1 MKKIGCTGHRDLTR
15 IVGFSEEQTRQRVS
29 QFFQEQEGD
38 VEVWCGLADGADM
51 LFAEEALK
59 QRLSLVAVLPCKM
72 EEFMQERL
80 DKARF
85 YRLIQQAKAV
95 YIKTDTKHRYLG
107 VAYGIL
113 EDCDVLCVLWDGCET
128 PLYEGDKEINRGGTY
143 DVMRLAKEAGKEI
156 VYF

>member
-15 IVGFSEEQTRQRVS
+15 IKGFSETQTRREVS
-29 QFFQEQEGD
+29 RFFQMQTAD

-59 QRLSLVAVLPCKM
+59 QGLPLVVVLPCQM

-80 DKARF
+80 DQARF
-85 YRLIQQAKAV
+85 CRLIQQAKEV
-95 YIKTDTKHRYLG
+95 CIKTDIRHRYFG

-113 EDCDVLCVLWDGCET
+113 DGCDILCALWDGEEL

-143 DVMRLAKEAGKEI
+143 DVIRLAKEAGKEI

>member
-15 IVGFSEEQTRQRVS
+15 IPGFSEEQTRREVS
-29 QFFQEQEGD
+29 RFFQMQEAD
-38 VEVWCGLADGADM
+38 TERWCGLADGADM

-59 QRLSLVAVLPCKM
+59 QGLLLVVVLPCKI

-85 YRLIQQAKAV
+85 YRLIQQANAV
-95 YIKTDTKHRYLG
+95 HIKTDTKHRYLG

-113 EDCDVLCVLWDGCET
+113 DDCDVLCALWDGCET

-143 DVMRLAKEAGKEI
+143 DVIRLAKEASKEI